1 MKFQRV
7 DFILGSKP
15 RDWFRGQNLLAN
27 LFLLIVEFQAK
38 RQGACILGIEFLS
51 LRFMWLK
58 CKVEDCILLDEDYL
72 NGYIGSYFCFNF
84 QESLF
89 IIIGGN
95 LHYK

>member
-1 MKFQRV
+1 MKIQRV

-51 LRFMWLK
+51 LRFM
-58 CKVEDCILLDEDYL
+58 
-72 NGYIGSYFCFNF
+72 
-84 QESLF
+84 
-89 IIIGGN
+89 
-95 LHYK
+95 